1 MTDQG
6 SRPKGAEP
14 RKLQVLRA
22 IVEDYVHSREPVGSK
37 ALVERHNLG
46 VSSATVRNDM
56 ASLEEEGLIVA
67 PHTSAGRIP
76 TDRGYRLFVDQ
87 IAELKPLSVAE
98 RNAIHTLLESAE
110 DLDEML
116 SRTVRLL
123 SQLTNQVAVL
133 QIPITDS
140 ATLRHLEVVSLA
152 ATKHLVVVID
162 SAGKVE
168 QRVITVAEPLTE
180 EQSQIIKTV
189 LLDHLAGQPM
199 AALNRMEIPFELL
212 LPADHAPVAQLF
224 LETVVGVAESRAS
237 ERIVMAGTANLARAN
252 SDFPFSIGP
261 ILEALEEQVVLLR
274 LLSEMEQ
281 DASGLSVK
289 IGRENPYGSFAET
302 SLVVAN
308 YGTIDQHAKVG
319 VMGPTRMDYPG
330 TMAAVRAIAKYLS
343 KILAQR

>member
-6 SRPKGAEP
+6 ARPKGAEP

-37 ALVERHNLG
+37 ALVERHSLG

-76 TDRGYRLFVDQ
+76 TDKGYRLFVDQ

-133 QIPITDS
+133 QIPTTDS

-152 ATKHLVVVID
+152 ANKHLVVVID

-180 EQSQIIKTV
+180 EQCQIIKTV
-189 LLDHLAGQPM
+189 LLDQLAGQPM
-199 AALNRMEIPFELL
+199 TELL
-212 LPADHAPVAQLF
+212 LPANHVPVAQQF
-224 LETVVGVAESRAS
+224 FNTVVGVADSRAS

-281 DASGLSVK
+281 DASGMSIK

-308 YGTIDQHAKVG
+308 YGTADQHAKVG

>member
-6 SRPKGAEP
+6 ARPKGAEP

-37 ALVERHNLG
+37 ALVERHSLG

-76 TDRGYRLFVDQ
+76 TDKGYRLFVDQ

-133 QIPITDS
+133 QIPTTDS

-152 ATKHLVVVID
+152 ANKHLVVVID

-180 EQSQIIKTV
+180 EQCQIIKTV
-189 LLDHLAGQPM
+189 LLDQLAGQPM
-199 AALNRMEIPFELL
+199 TGLARLEVPFELL
-212 LPADHAPVAQLF
+212 LPANHVPVAQQF
-224 LETVVGVAESRAS
+224 FNTVVGVADSRAS

-281 DASGLSVK
+281 DASGMSIK

-308 YGTIDQHAKVG
+308 YGTADQHAKVG